1 MRGTEFRKIVPAAAS
16 RYKRMTHVLRFGRER
31 HGRGGD
37 EGKDVIRENWKSSEL
52 SEKTSVTDSFSG
64 RPKSKPPPSPHND
77 GQREGWM
84 REGRSVMR
92 GRSNY

>member
-52 SEKTSVTDSFSG
+52 SEKTSVTEFQTEIQTTPFATQRWPG
-64 RPKSKPPPSPHND
+64 WD
-77 GQREGWM
+77 GCERAEAL
-84 REGRSVMR
+84 
-92 GRSNY
+92 